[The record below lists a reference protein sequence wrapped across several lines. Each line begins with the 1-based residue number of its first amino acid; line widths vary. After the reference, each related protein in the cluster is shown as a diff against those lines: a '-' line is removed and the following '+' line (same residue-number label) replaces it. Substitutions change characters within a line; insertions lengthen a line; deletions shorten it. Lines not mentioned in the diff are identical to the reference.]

1 MKGKFLSGI
10 AVTSLLFIFFAEPR
24 IAAEPNHDATIREI
38 LRQPFPDQPGTDTVM
53 LTVEY
58 GPGAST
64 PPHEHPGLT
73 YAYVLEGAVIS
84 QVGDEKPR
92 TFTRGQTW
100 SELPHQHHVI
110 SKNASRTKS
119 AKLLVFLIVP
129 KNEPLL
135 TMLPAETQ

>member
-1 MKGKFLSGI
+1 MKDKVLSGI
-10 AVTSLLFIFFAEPR
+10 GIAGLLLILFAAFPV
-24 IAAEPNHDATIREI
+24 AAEPTHDATVREI
-38 LRQPFPDQPGTDTVM
+38 FRQPFPDKPGTDTVM

-84 QVGDEKPR
+84 QVGDEKPK
-92 TFTRGQTW
+92 TFKRGQTW

-110 SKNASRTKS
+110 SKNASLTNP

-129 KNEPLL
+129 KDTPLL
-135 TMLPAETQ
+135 TMLPAKTP